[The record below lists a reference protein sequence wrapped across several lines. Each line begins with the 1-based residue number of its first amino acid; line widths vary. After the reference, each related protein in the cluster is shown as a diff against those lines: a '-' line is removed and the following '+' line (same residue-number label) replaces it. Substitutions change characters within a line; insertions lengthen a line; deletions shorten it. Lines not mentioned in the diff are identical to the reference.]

1 MKLKNIIYTTTL
13 TAVMVA
19 AVMGCSKKKFDIN
32 SNPDDVTDVSV
43 TPSVLLPG
51 AQQETSSIIAREFW
65 WMDWWMGHGA
75 RSGSYQSLNEEETYK
90 FTNDFHVAIW
100 NSLYSNANNYNLMIK
115 KAIETGGGTYE
126 AIGRIMKSH
135 NFQILT
141 DIYGNIPYSEAFQ
154 GTAAATPKY
163 DKSIDIYKA
172 IFAELDKA
180 IVLLKDPLAT
190 DPAKNPDIAVAD
202 LVYGGNTG
210 RWIQFANTLR
220 LRMLVHLYNGTTTQ
234 TIAPGIDVPAQV
246 AKITAEGFIGAGQ
259 SAHLNPGFS
268 GSKPQPYFRY
278 YNTNEAGSGSQR
290 DHLRASEYA
299 IEYYKVDGDYRIGYF
314 YTPPVAITNT
324 TNSSG
329 NQVTNYFTAHLGI
342 PFGTP
347 SGASAPLGDQLSNI
361 RGKGYSPTGATS
373 RAWILTSVESLF
385 LQAEA
390 RQRGILTTGATAKD
404 LLTSAITES
413 FVWLDAKRPPLQKVS
428 SPGNTNPGDSIV
440 FTPAQSAAMYM
451 ANNAGWPD
459 VDYTAT
465 GVPPGN
471 TPPAGGLYT
480 ILQQKWFAL
489 NMIAPYE
496 IWTDWRRT
504 NIVYG
509 LGGGYDPGPTISVD
523 PNRGTTIP
531 VRLFY
536 PQNEYNYNAT
546 NVGAEGTI
554 NVLTGKLFWDL

>member
-13 TAVMVA
+13 TALMIA
-19 AVMGCSKKKFDIN
+19 AVTGCSKKKFDIN

-43 TPSVLLPG
+43 SASVLLPG

-65 WMDWWMGHGA
+65 FLEWWMGHGA

-90 FTNDFHVAIW
+90 FTNDFHVAVW
-100 NSLYSNANNYNLMIK
+100 NSLYSNANNYNLVIK
-115 KAIETGGGTYE
+115 KAAETGGGTYE

-141 DIYGNIPYSEAFQ
+141 DIYGNIPYTEAFQ
-154 GTAAATPKY
+154 GTAAPTPKY
-163 DKSIDIYKA
+163 DKSIDIYKGIFDDLDAA
-172 IFAELDKA
+172 IA
-180 IVLLKDPLAT
+180 LLQDADAT

-202 LVYGGNTG
+202 LVYAGNTT

-234 TIAPGIDVPAQV
+234 TVAPGIDVAAQV
-246 AKITAEGFIGAGQ
+246 AKITQNGEGFLEAGQ

-268 GSKPQPYFRY
+268 GTKPNPYYRFY
-278 YNTNEAGSGSQR
+278 HTNEAGSGSQR
-290 DHLRASEYA
+290 DQLRASEYG
-299 IEYYKVDGDYRIGYF
+299 IDYYGWDGDPRVGKF
-314 YTPPVAITNT
+314 YVAPA
-324 TNSSG
+324 G
-329 NQVTNYFTAHLGI
+329 GVHKGI

-347 SGASAPLGDQLSNI
+347 SGGTAPLGDQLSTI
-361 RGKGYSPTGATS
+361 RGTGLIPNGAAS

-390 RQRGILTTGATAKD
+390 RHRNIITTGPTAD
-404 LLTSAITES
+404 SLIRFAVRES
-413 FVWLDAKRPPLQKVS
+413 FVWLNLTANQANAYIY
-428 SPGNTNPGDSIV
+428 GNRD
-440 FTPAQSAAMYM
+440 Y
-451 ANNAGWPD
+451 PD
-459 VDYTAT
+459 VDYGAASLDP
-465 GVPPGN
+465 GVLPPG
-471 TPPAGGLYT
+471 GIYT
-480 ILQQKWFAL
+480 ILSQKWFAL

-496 IWTDWRRT
+496 LWTDWRRT

-509 LGGGYDPGPTISVD
+509 VGGGFDPGPTISVD
-523 PNRGTTIP
+523 PNAGTVIP

-536 PQNEYNYNAT
+536 PQNEYNYNAA

-554 NVLTGKLFWDL
+554 NVLTGKLFWDVN